1 MNANGIR
8 TQKQLQADRF
18 LRNKVMLLHEGE
30 ALPSIR
36 KLMEQSGLK
45 RVVLENSLQDFC
57 RNRLLRAE
65 PRRGY
70 FRTGHRELEL
80 YRDTVDIIAGSEINY
95 MESRNSFQNDL
106 TQQLFKI
113 GTEYHINMRIHRV
126 KNHEPVTAYDTLIK
140 KQQFRAA
147 FLIAPAS
154 IEIEKLIRDAGVRC
168 VVVCPRYPVVDGPA
182 VTDGDDMMELQL
194 NHLFRNGH
202 RRIAYLHG
210 VEREIPQF
218 TPLLRRE
225 CFYRMMCERGYRVPP
240 EFVISVWTSEEE
252 LRHNLERMFNRGEPP
267 TALISD
273 CMHLAQVYS
282 FFKSRRLVLGRD
294 VSLIAEGEEFDLRP
308 RPTAVLNSHSAMA
321 KLAWEMMENLLAGRN
336 EVRIA
341 SAPLSLLDGDTVAN
355 LSRWNS

>member
-1 MNANGIR
+1 
-8 TQKQLQADRF
+8 
-18 LRNKVMLLHEGE
+18 
-30 ALPSIR
+30 
-36 KLMEQSGLK
+36 
-45 RVVLENSLQDFC
+45 
-57 RNRLLRAE
+57 
-65 PRRGY
+65 
-70 FRTGHRELEL
+70 
-80 YRDTVDIIAGSEINY
+80 

-147 FLIAPAS
+147 FLLAPAS

-168 VVVCPRYPVVDGPA
+168 VVVCPRYPAVDGPA